1 MAARVRIFSDLH
13 LGHKVSR
20 VDEVKAF
27 TPLLDGVETAVFN
40 GDTWQELSRDF
51 RPRAEQQLAEL
62 RGLCAAAGA
71 EPVFLTGNHDPGWQ
85 GEGWLELAG
94 GRIVVTHGD
103 TLLHDG
109 SPWKHEI
116 LANPDRI
123 EALWREHPDAAH
135 NPAARIR
142 VARAI
147 ASELRSRKHPRGRS
161 LLRRAWDAA
170 MPPQRAIHMID
181 AWLRQA
187 HEGAAFCD
195 RYFPQAEFL
204 VIGHF
209 HRAGCWR
216 IGRRVILN
224 TGAFMSPGRA
234 CLVDWFP
241 EEGRLVYADIDES
254 DTTAYRIGRI
264 REVWHLEI

>member
-1 MAARVRIFSDLH
+1 MPARVRILSDLH

-20 VDEVKAF
+20 VDEVAALA
-27 TPLLDGVETAVFN
+27 PLVEGVDTVVFN

-51 RPRAEQQLAEL
+51 RPRAERQVDEL

-71 EPVFLTGNHDPGWQ
+71 ETVFLSGNHDPGWP
-85 GEGWLELAG
+85 GDGWLEFAG

-116 LANPDRI
+116 LENPERV
-123 EALWREHPDAAH
+123 EALWREHPDAEH

-147 ASELRSRKHPRGRS
+147 ASELRSVKHPRGRS
-161 LLRRAWDAA
+161 LLRRVWDAA
-170 MPPQRAIHMID
+170 MPPQRAWHIID

-187 HEGAAFCD
+187 DEGAAFCD
-195 RYFPQAEFL
+195 RYFPRAEFL

-216 IGRRVILN
+216 RGGRIVIN
-224 TGAFMSPGRA
+224 TGSFMSPGRA

-241 EEGRLVYADIDES
+241 DEGRLVYADINETDAKAFS
-254 DTTAYRIGRI
+254 VGDVRG
-264 REVWHLEI
+264 VWRL